1 MKTDR
6 DFTYTYQKES
16 MSPKQAMSQEE
27 RDFVPD
33 RPDPSAWRVKPRL
46 ALCAG
51 DQRFLLLV
59 TVVLVILA
67 IIGTVTFAVTADVWT
82 APVSSTQQ
90 GNDSESGTQNGGEQG
105 TPSPAPV
112 NPPSVSVG
120 AFADGA
126 EGNVLYGT
134 SKSFKD
140 IAKDDFYGT
149 NAAIA
154 HVGSGELVAGI
165 GEDTKIYPASMTKV
179 MTLVVAVEYL
189 RDEAAL
195 QQKVT
200 ISQAVFDAMYKEGA
214 SGMGLAAGEA
224 LTVESLLYALML
236 QSDGI
241 AATELAKHIV
251 GSEAAFVALMNQKA
265 SDMGLTNTHFMNPTG
280 LHHEDHYSSCRDI
293 ATLMGYAMNMS
304 LCRKILTEDAFVAP
318 CDSPNVGNFNYDIY
332 NNLLVTYFNKYKTL
346 NPSKAGS
353 LTILAG
359 KTGYTPEAG
368 NCLVTCAQG
377 ADGSYYVCVTAGA
390 DSYENC
396 IKSYQ
401 SLYAKYVG

>member
-6 DFTYTYQKES
+6 DFTYTYEDEGINPQRT
-16 MSPKQAMSQEE
+16 AAQEAQ
-27 RDFVPD
+27 DFVPG
-33 RPDPSAWRVKPRL
+33 RPDPSAWRVKPQFVL
-46 ALCAG
+46 PAK
-51 DQRFLLLV
+51 DQVLLLLV
-59 TVVLVILA
+59 TVVLAVLAVIG
-67 IIGTVTFAVTADVWT
+67 IVTFAVTADVWT

-90 GNDSESGTQNGGEQG
+90 GNDSELGTQHGGEQG
-105 TPSPAPV
+105 TQAPAPV

-126 EGNVLYGT
+126 KGNVLYGT
-134 SKSFKD
+134 SDDFKTTV
-140 IAKDDFYGT
+140 KDDFYGT

-154 HVGSGELVAGI
+154 NVGSGELIAGM
-165 GEDTKIYPASMTKV
+165 GEDTKIYPASMTTV

-195 QQKVT
+195 QQKIT

-214 SGMGLAAGEA
+214 SGMGLAVGES
-224 LTVESLLYALML
+224 LTVEALLYALML

-241 AATELAKHIV
+241 AATELAKAIA

-265 SDMGLTNTHFMNPTG
+265 SEMGLTNTHFMNPTG

-304 LCRKILTEDAFVAP
+304 LCRKILTEDVFVAP

-390 DSYENC
+390 ESYENC